1 MGMPQK
7 ENEGMF
13 QRSGNKVLGI
23 RLLIQGNFDEN
34 SLKGV
39 CGRCGFLREILDV
52 LEHDD
57 RGLFRNSS
65 EDSDEEKPLS
75 KVFERV

>member
-13 QRSGNKVLGI
+13 QRSLKKVLGI
-23 RLLIQGNFDEN
+23 RLLIQGNFDES

-65 EDSDEEKPLS
+65 ENSDEEKPLS